1 MLYYKHAYYNNDV
14 LLVAP
19 VITSPAQ
26 DIELTLTTLDNFPV
40 FECSATGVPT
50 PDVFWSYGDVFEQ
63 VDPTLVI
70 ASSLLPASTNV
81 FNCVAMNE
89 AGESFVTV
97 TIHVV
102 VPVDAIVN
110 DIMAEIDNETSIT
123 PEYAGVVVN
132 TLQGVLDVAI
142 DTNNVNEDVVTTT
155 ATVVEQVVDKTN
167 GTFSNETAVVIT
179 NTIGSV
185 IESTAELENPETVS
199 LTN

>member
-155 ATVVEQVVDKTN
+155 ATVVEQVVDKK
-167 GTFSNETAVVIT
+167 V
-179 NTIGSV
+179 
-185 IESTAELENPETVS
+185 
-199 LTN
+199 